1 MLQQF
6 HWYSEMQARVAEEVL
21 ILKGEQVEVELPTLE
36 VEEGE
41 VQLDWQKAEEVGV
54 LKVF

>member
-21 ILKGEQVEVELPTLE
+21 ILKGEQVEVELPTLA